1 MAVPDTA
8 EARREVLADVYREA
22 RSCTL
27 CPHLAQT
34 RTQVVFGA
42 GNADADLLFIG
53 EAPGSDEDRDGVPF
67 VGRAGKLLTQLLG
80 EVGIAR
86 EDVFI
91 ANVLKCR
98 PPDNRNPTAPE
109 IANCSRWLFRQLE
122 LIQPTVVVTLGNFAT
137 RLLRED
143 QTVDHAD
150 PRPGRG
156 AHDRSARGAAAPG
169 AAPGGGPLHAVQPRG
184 PGRRPGADPRA
195 ARARSTAAAGS
206 EAGRSRRTSAIAEA
220 RAALAAGGRR
230 VRGEPARSAAP
241 PPTSPR
247 PRNPSSGSSD
257 GRARERGATRD
268 RERRRDRA
276 PGGEARGARCV
287 RVTSSS
293 SRGSSAPARRRSC
306 AGPAA
311 RWA

>member
-8 EARREVLADVYREA
+8 EARREMLADVYREA
-22 RSCTL
+22 RSCVL

-86 EDVFI
+86 DEVFI

-109 IANCSRWLFRQLE
+109 IANCSRWLYRQLE

-143 QTVDHAD
+143 QTSITRIRGQVEVRTIG
-150 PRPGRG
+150 PRAVRLLPVL
-156 AHDRSARGAAAPG
+156 HPAAALYTPANRSVLAG
-169 AAPGGGPLHAVQPRG
+169 DLALIPALLAQGPPPQPELAPQPDEAAV
-184 PGRRPGADPRA
+184 
-195 ARARSTAAAGS
+195 
-206 EAGRSRRTSAIAEA
+206 AEA
-220 RAALAAGGRR
+220 RAALEQEQAAAQP
-230 VRGEPARSAAP
+230 PAREPTAP
-241 PPTSPR
+241 VAEP
-247 PRNPSSGSSD
+247 D
-257 GRARERGATRD
+257 
-268 RERRRDRA
+268 A
-276 PGGEARGARCV
+276 PQPQLGLF
-287 RVTSSS
+287 
-293 SRGSSAPARRRSC
+293 
-306 AGPAA
+306 
-311 RWA
+311 

>member
-8 EARREVLADVYREA
+8 QARRDLLADVYREA
-22 RSCTL
+22 RACVL

-53 EAPGSDEDRDGVPF
+53 EAPGSDEDRDGIPF

-109 IANCSRWLFRQLE
+109 IANCSRWLYRQLE

-143 QTVDHAD
+143 QTSITRIRGQVEVRTIG
-150 PRPGRG
+150 PRAVRLLPVL
-156 AHDRSARGAAAPG
+156 HPAAALYTPANRSVLAG
-169 AAPGGGPLHAVQPRG
+169 DLALIPALLAQGPPPQPQPDDG
-184 PGRRPGADPRA
+184 PQPDA
-195 ARARSTAAAGS
+195 T
-206 EAGRSRRTSAIAEA
+206 AIAQA
-220 RAALAAGGRR
+220 RAALEQEEAA
-230 VRGEPARSAAP
+230 ARP
-241 PPTSPR
+241 P
-247 PRNPSSGSSD
+247 
-257 GRARERGATRD
+257 
-268 RERRRDRA
+268 
-276 PGGEARGARCV
+276 
-287 RVTSSS
+287 
-293 SRGSSAPARRRSC
+293 APAIPV
-306 AGPAA
+306 PAA
-311 RWA
+311 EPDAPEPQLGLF

>member
-22 RSCTL
+22 RSCVL

-53 EAPGSDEDRDGVPF
+53 EAPGADEDRDGVPF

-109 IANCSRWLFRQLE
+109 IANCSRWLYRQLE

-143 QTVDHAD
+143 QTSITKIRGQVEVRTIG
-150 PRPGRG
+150 PRAVRLLPVL
-156 AHDRSARGAAAPG
+156 HPAAALYTPANRAVLAG
-169 AAPGGGPLHAVQPRG
+169 DLALIPALLEQGPPPQPE
-184 PGRRPGADPRA
+184 PEDVPQPEE
-195 ARARSTAAAGS
+195 T
-206 EAGRSRRTSAIAEA
+206 AIAEA
-220 RAALAAGGRR
+220 RAALAQEEAAAQP
-230 VRGEPARSAAP
+230 PAPAAP
-241 PPTSPR
+241 VPDAQP
-247 PRNPSSGSSD
+247 D
-257 GRARERGATRD
+257 
-268 RERRRDRA
+268 A
-276 PGGEARGARCV
+276 PEPQLGLF
-287 RVTSSS
+287 
-293 SRGSSAPARRRSC
+293 
-306 AGPAA
+306 
-311 RWA
+311 